1 MASTDELKMGDVVM
15 LKSGGPKM
23 TVASIGSPRPG
34 PVPPAKW
41 VRCIW
46 FDGSNIYEYS
56 FDSTGLVKVPDKTA
70 PRKKQ
75 STTKKGSS
83 ISK

>member
-1 MASTDELKMGDVVM
+1 MASTDELKMGDVVT

-46 FDGSNIYEYS
+46 FEGSNIYEYS
-56 FDSTGLVKVPDKTA
+56 FDSTVLVKVSDKPVT
-70 PRKKQ
+70 RKKPAA
-75 STTKKGSS
+75 SKK
-83 ISK
+83 